1 MNTPVITLLIIALL
15 ILALALLLL
24 SVRLFFRKEVAIES
38 SCCSTGKYSDTKKS
52 EHHIPL
58 DTDTCNGG
66 PLCCR
71 TM

>member
-1 MNTPVITLLIIALL
+1 
-15 ILALALLLL
+15 
-24 SVRLFFRKEVAIES
+24 VRLFFRKEVAVES

-58 DTDTCNGG
+58 DTDTCSGG
-66 PLCCR
+66 PMCCR